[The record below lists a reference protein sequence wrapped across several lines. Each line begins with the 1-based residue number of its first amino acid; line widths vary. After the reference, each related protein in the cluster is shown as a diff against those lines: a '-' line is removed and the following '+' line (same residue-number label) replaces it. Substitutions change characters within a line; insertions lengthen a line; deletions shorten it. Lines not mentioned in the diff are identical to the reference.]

1 MLRLIK
7 NIIDYFHSIKIYF
20 FKFSFVGLS
29 GIIVNEGLLALLTEM
44 FSMEIKWAGIIA
56 IESSIISN
64 FLLNYYWTWRD
75 KLKKPFL
82 VCCFNYHSI
91 AFISGS
97 INYLILIGLSAIGLN
112 HLIANLVGIAIGTL
126 INFLFSHHW
135 TFKSI

>member
-1 MLRLIK
+1 MISLIK
-7 NIIDYFHSIKIYF
+7 NIVAYLNNIKIYF
-20 FKFSFVGLS
+20 FKFSFVGIT
-29 GIIVNEGLLALLTEM
+29 GIIVNEGLLALLTEI
-44 FSMEIKWAGIIA
+44 FSIKIKWAGIIA

-82 VCCFNYHSI
+82 ICCGSYHSV
-91 AFISGS
+91 ALISGS
-97 INYLILIGLSAIGLN
+97 INYLVLIGLTYIGLN
-112 HLIANLVGIAIGTL
+112 HLIANLIGIAAGTL